1 MERTKPPQQQFGL
14 PAIGIP
20 SEVLFHPE
28 LTNTEKILYGLIRN
42 LASSERGCYASNKWL
57 SGLLGVNKQ
66 TISNGV
72 ANLKQWELIIVKLK
86 YDDQLERT
94 ERRIFL
100 NPEYPLI
107 YSQMLTEK
115 GYKKIN
121 KTILKNLYPS
131 IKNLIGSYYIRNK
144 EDSKIDSKKTILEN
158 LPNEWI
164 KNRTFKKSL
173 RSYLIHRKEKKQPLT
188 QEACKQL
195 AKKLSKHSIEIAITA
210 LDNSTSNGWTGV
222 FPESINNNQRKDQG
236 SNRAGNTMKYVD
248 EDVNMDD
255 PEWEEKANKMYKDR
269 QKSN

>member
-1 MERTKPPQQQFGL
+1 MQRTNAPRQQFGL

-28 LTNTEKILYGLIRN
+28 LSNTEKILYGLIRN

-66 TISNGV
+66 TISNSV
-72 ANLKQWELIIVKLK
+72 ANLKQWELIIVRLK
-86 YDDQLERT
+86 YDDELERT

-107 YSQMLTEK
+107 YSRMLTEK

-121 KTILKNLYPS
+121 KAVLKNLYPS

-158 LPNEWI
+158 VPNEWL
-164 KNRTFKKSL
+164 KNRTFQRSL
-173 RSYLIHRKEKKQPLT
+173 RNYLIHRKEKKQPPT
-188 QEACKQL
+188 QQACKQL
-195 AKKLSKHSIEIAITA
+195 AKKLSKYSIEVVITS
-210 LDNSTSNGWTGV
+210 LDNSVSNSWTGV
-222 FPESINNNQRKDQG
+222 FPESINNKG
-236 SNRAGNTMKYVD
+236 
-248 EDVNMDD
+248 
-255 PEWEEKANKMYKDR
+255 
-269 QKSN
+269 KSNNKSGSHSGSAERIDYGKPDIDLNDE

>member
-1 MERTKPPQQQFGL
+1 MKRTNEPRQQFGL

-20 SEVLFHPE
+20 AEVLFHPE

-42 LASSERGCYASNKWL
+42 LTSSERGCYASNKWL

-86 YDDQLERT
+86 YDNQSERT

-107 YSQMLTEK
+107 YSKMLTEK

-121 KTILKNLYPS
+121 KTLLKNLYPS

-164 KNRTFKKSL
+164 ENRTFKRAL
-173 RSYLIHRKEKKQPLT
+173 RSYLIHRKEKKQPPT

-195 AKKLSKHSIEIAITA
+195 ARKLSKHPIETVIIA

-222 FPESINNNQRKDQG
+222 FPESINNE
-236 SNRAGNTMKYVD
+236 T
-248 EDVNMDD
+248 
-255 PEWEEKANKMYKDR
+255 
-269 QKSN
+269 KSNNKSGSRRGKSESPEYVEYDEQL